1 VQQPKEVEKFDFF
14 VARCKLT
21 RGSRAVSETKVYA
34 LAEVAKHNK
43 SGDAWVAIRGKV
55 YDGK

>member
-1 VQQPKEVEKFDFF
+1 
-14 VARCKLT
+14 
-21 RGSRAVSETKVYA
+21 VSETKVYA

-55 YDGK
+55 YDGKWRVCARV